1 VLVDVDDVAL
11 GHEPVMRWN
20 PRDKWIISQKVV
32 HEPLVSDEVFDA
44 ARSLLGSRTHKPA
57 PHKPHRTRHP

>member
-1 VLVDVDDVAL
+1 
-11 GHEPVMRWN
+11 MRWN